1 MPIYGKSVH
10 TTTVVLYMN
19 TVSYLVAD
27 AKKPRKQRKLNV
39 ANEKENSDASKPQD
53 KLQIESKSP
62 ISDSSKTNI
71 KAKRFALQLQQKNC
85 INKTPT
91 EVIDADAHIPKD
103 VKPLQ
108 PWVVGLSQDDRSRVT
123 GGEWLNDKLITAFQ
137 KLLKQQFPHLS
148 GLQDVSLGQTL
159 SFEIEAAE
167 FVQVLHTGCGHWV
180 TVSTIACAPGEV
192 DIFDSLPP
200 APTCDLKGQIA
211 ALLAT
216 PLKFITLR

>member
-1 MPIYGKSVH
+1 M
-10 TTTVVLYMN
+10 
-19 TVSYLVAD
+19 
-27 AKKPRKQRKLNV
+27 

-53 KLQIESKSP
+53 KLQIESKSST
-62 ISDSSKTNI
+62 SDSSKINI
-71 KAKRFALQLQQKNC
+71 KAKRFALKLRQKNC

-91 EVIDADAHIPKD
+91 EVIDANAHIPKD

-108 PWVVGLSQDDRSRVT
+108 PWVVGLSQDDQSRVT

-167 FVQVLHTGCGHWV
+167 FVQVLHTGRSHWV
-180 TVSTIACAPGEV
+180 TVSTIGCAPGEV

-200 APTCDLKGQIA
+200 APTCDLKWQIA

-216 PLKFITLR
+216 PLKCITSK